1 MKYGDGVR
9 NKGTVNFEEPQE
21 KGERWVGAENLAY
34 VMHVSLIWPCF
45 LAPIVSKMKNWSHR
59 ARYF

>member
-34 VMHVSLIWPCF
+34 VVHVSLISPCF
-45 LAPIVSKMKNWSHR
+45 LAPIVSKIDR
-59 ARYF
+59 F